1 MSPVDPAASDSDT
14 GGATLRGR
22 WAASPVTGRPW
33 LRRLLRWL
41 RIAYLAVL
49 AAAVPVL
56 VAARRQ
62 EVSDLLGDLAGAR
75 HVLVAASFS
84 TGFGLIA
91 LSAYFWLVSL
101 RLLGQRPRWRDL
113 VETAARSLPARYVP
127 LMVTFVVSRVALMQR
142 RGVAAGPLALT
153 AALEMAV
160 SLAVSV
166 AYGLVLLGWGGGLP
180 GGLAIP
186 LLCAA
191 GVIIAA
197 SPSVAGRVVA
207 AVARRRG
214 LDSLTPVSGFRWPGY
229 LHMIAAAA
237 CYWTWAAAVFCLYMR
252 AFEVADGFGTARL
265 AGAFVLT
272 WGGMRLLSV
281 IAPQGI
287 GVVEVTVPS
296 LLGAADPLALGILIF
311 GFRLVLLVRDLLAAA
326 VAELL
331 AARRTSAEAD
341 PVPRSDGAAP

>member
-1 MSPVDPAASDSDT
+1 MM
-14 GGATLRGR
+14 
-22 WAASPVTGRPW
+22 GRPW
-33 LRRLLRWL
+33 QRRLLKWL
-41 RIAYLAVL
+41 RIAYLAML

-56 VAARRQ
+56 VLARRQ
-62 EVSDLLGDLAGAR
+62 EVADLLGDLADAS
-75 HVLVAASFS
+75 HVLVAASFA
-84 TGFGLIA
+84 TGFVLIA

-101 RLLGQRPRWRDL
+101 HMLGQRPRFGDL
-113 VETAARSLPARYVP
+113 TVTAARSLPARYVP
-127 LMVTFVVSRVALMQR
+127 LMVTFAVSRVALMQR
-142 RGVAAGPLALT
+142 RGVPAGPLALT

-166 AYGLVLLGWGGGLP
+166 AYGLVLLGWAGELP

-186 LLCAA
+186 FVSAA
-191 GVIIAA
+191 GVIVAA
-197 SPSVAGRVVA
+197 SPSVGGRAVA

-214 LDSLTPVSGFRWPGY
+214 LDSLASVSGFTWRGY
-229 LHMIAAAA
+229 LHMIAASA
-237 CYWTWAAAVFCLYMR
+237 CYWTCAAAVFCLYMR

-272 WGGMRLLSV
+272 WGGLRFLSV

-311 GFRLVLLVRDLLAAA
+311 GFRLVLLLRDLLAAA
-326 VAELL
+326 VSEFL
-331 AARRTSAEAD
+331 ASRRTKVEAP
-341 PVPRSDGAAP
+341 PVRRSDGTEP